1 MQLADLDRRTQQAY
15 ENKLSDWM
23 AIEAI
28 IRQKDREV
36 TAANIAKLTGSGKVA
51 AAAPGGGGGVGGS
64 TTLARQSTDGSMVS
78 NDVFESNEDI
88 NTFSSRTA
96 SADKI
101 STITEVL
108 LHTTSP
114 SRPTC
119 CFTEQFL
126 FEFR

>member
-1 MQLADLDRRTQQAY
+1 MQLADLDQRTQQAY

-36 TAANIAKLTGSGKVA
+36 TAANIAKLTAAGKVSA
-51 AAAPGGGGGVGGS
+51 AHGGGGGSS
-64 TTLARQSTDGSMVS
+64 TLVRQSTDGSMVS